1 MNFHS
6 ALLTTLVKKK
16 KTTKTSYKALGH
28 PLLPVMSQIAFSKP
42 SVKYFCRTAD
52 PEQERGSAA
61 ERN

>member
-6 ALLTTLVKKK
+6 ALLTTLGK
-16 KTTKTSYKALGH
+16 KTPTKNSYKALGH
-28 PLLPVMSQIAFSKP
+28 PLLPVASQIAFPKP

>member
-6 ALLTTLVKKK
+6 ALLTTLGKK
-16 KTTKTSYKALGH
+16 KTTKNSYKALGH
-28 PLLPVMSQIAFSKP
+28 PLLPVTSQIAFSKP